1 MHQDFGRSLI
11 VKETVVRILVILF
24 FSCILVTLS
33 CMTEQEIYDSAAREK
48 ELPNWRVFARAR
60 ENYGPYI
67 TWKESLIK
75 ELVAGSRIIYTPLG
89 PVEYTI
95 DGHSGPYVMV
105 MHGGPGGY
113 DQTAALFSDMFGKGF
128 RIISWSRPGYLR
140 TPIQDGRTFQ
150 EQADIAAALLDNLG
164 INRVA
169 LLAYSAGGPPAIYFC
184 VTYPKRVWALILEC
198 AVTKKWEISS
208 DNLEEK
214 LYFGYLVYDDAFLW
228 AADITGQIAPRLIG
242 MSTIEME
249 SSLDKD
255 EQKKLIDDIIK
266 DERRVGVLK
275 NMMKSMSPADLREDG
290 MRNDVVQLE
299 KVKNLP
305 LKNIQAP
312 TLIIHGTDDAD
323 VSVED
328 AQLAA
333 KQIPESELYLVQ
345 GGFHVMALMDSID
358 EITGKRVSFLK
369 EHAPR

>member
-1 MHQDFGRSLI
+1 MKEI
-11 VKETVVRILVILF
+11 VFRFTMVLF
-24 FSCILVTLS
+24 FLFVLLTTS

-48 ELPNWRVFARAR
+48 ELPEWRVLARAR

-75 ELVAGSRIIYTPLG
+75 ELFAGSRIIYTKFG

-95 DGHSGPYVMV
+95 DGEGGPYVMV

-164 INRVA
+164 IVRVA
-169 LLAYSAGGPPAIYFC
+169 LLAYSAGGPPAIYFT
-184 VTYPKRVWALILEC
+184 VRYPKRVWALILEC
-198 AVTKKWEISS
+198 AVTRKWEISS

-228 AADITGQIAPRLIG
+228 AADSTGQIAPRIIG

-255 EQKKLIDDIIK
+255 AQKKLMDDIMR

-275 NMMKSMSPADLREDG
+275 NMMKSMSPGELRKDG
-290 MRNDVVQLE
+290 MENDIAQLQ
-299 KVKNLP
+299 KVKDLP
-305 LKNIQAP
+305 LKDIQAP

-333 KQIPESELYLVQ
+333 RQIPGSELYLVHR
-345 GGFHVMALMDSID
+345 GFHVMALTNSID
-358 EITGKRVSFLK
+358 EITNKRVAFLK
-369 EHAPR
+369 EQAPY